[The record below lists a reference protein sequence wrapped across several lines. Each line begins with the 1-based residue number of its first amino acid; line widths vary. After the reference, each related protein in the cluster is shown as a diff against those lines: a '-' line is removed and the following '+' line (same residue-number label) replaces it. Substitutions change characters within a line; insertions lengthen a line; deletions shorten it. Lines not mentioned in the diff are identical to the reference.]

1 MHILFLV
8 LMASDTILPHQLLV
22 RTCFGKRRIHILT
35 PEHSLCAVCPIVFTL
50 SVSEV

>member
-8 LMASDTILPHQLLV
+8 LMASDTILPHHLLV
-22 RTCFGKRRIHILT
+22 RTCLRKQRIHLLT
-35 PEHSLCAVCPIVFTL
+35 PEHSLCAVYPIVVTL